1 MKLNNFFNERL
12 ARQVADPGAGGGAA
26 VVTPEAPDLSF
37 IPADYHTDGKP
48 DLAKFTAHYQDVVA
62 RDAQAAERLASVPEA
77 YEFATSADLKFDG
90 LDLPEGFS
98 VALAKDDPA
107 IAPLY
112 EQLGGFLKEIGA
124 PASAA
129 AKVSDLIARY
139 EATKYSTVYAAQ
151 KAEMASLGTPA
162 QQEARLAAI
171 DRALQ
176 ARLPA
181 AQADAIRNTI
191 STAAGVQALEAL
203 LRPTGHT
210 APATSPVR
218 PDLDAMTP
226 LQRLQYANTQGKT

>member
-12 ARQVADPGAGGGAA
+12 TRQVTEPGAGAA
-26 VVTPEAPDLSF
+26 PPEAPDLSF

-62 RDAQAAERLASVPEA
+62 RDAQAAERLALVPEA

-129 AKVSDLIARY
+129 TKVSDLIARY
-139 EATKYSTVYAAQ
+139 EATKYSTAYAAQ
-151 KAEMASLGTPA
+151 KAEMAALGTPS
-162 QQEARLAAI
+162 QQEARLGAI
-171 DRALQ
+171 ERALQ
-176 ARLPA
+176 SRLPTI
-181 AQADAIRNTI
+181 QADALKAAIGT
-191 STAAGVQALEAL
+191 SAGVQALEAL

-210 APATSPVR
+210 APPNSPSR
-218 PDLDAMTP
+218 PDMDAMTP
-226 LQRLQYANTQGKT
+226 MDRLKYANSQTKT